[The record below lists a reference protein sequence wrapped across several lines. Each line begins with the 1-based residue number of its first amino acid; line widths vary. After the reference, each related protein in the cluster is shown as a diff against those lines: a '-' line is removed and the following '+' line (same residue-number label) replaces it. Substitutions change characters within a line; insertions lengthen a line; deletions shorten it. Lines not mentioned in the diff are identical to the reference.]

1 MAEGLP
7 AEAIALQD
15 PITYAGTINNKAVA
29 AIPVVSLYDFA
40 LNNIEPPASY
50 TEDANGAPVFADNK
64 TRQRITSINAA
75 NATAIKIIKAG
86 MDARLQDAI
95 SDKLDGAGPHHLWKA
110 LKTAIKPHLAAKIY
124 EDQFNAATQL
134 PDQSL
139 KDFADHLKRIQA
151 NLKKHEIEKTDAELS
166 RQLLSRMNRA
176 ELHVLL
182 HVEPKTDFD
191 KLYAEIEKLDELQQ
205 GNRMVPYTTA
215 YPMTMQ
221 MPTPTPTAPTSP
233 AMPAVAPTLQEFMKL
248 LSMAAA
254 AQQTATPHQANN
266 ASHRAKKRET
276 DPNSVYIDL
285 SHVPEA
291 TEDHIRSLVLC
302 PEQIIRVNFTKMSS
316 GSSSTA
322 RAIMV
327 FSGPEE
333 PSRLVST
340 SVSILGK
347 AIKPVLA
354 NKRFQ
359 RLSPPVSQK
368 LPGKPHPAEL
378 REPDSPISSSN
389 NIGLM
394 DSGCTKTLTNTRA
407 HFLTETPADPI
418 TFEGLGGNVLTSTG
432 TIGTILSHDGN
443 VQLASDAHYV
453 PEQTVPLIAFNDV
466 LDNHH
471 DIWIDHQSKTMHV
484 GTLVPSEESHSKLA
498 IPCTKGLWP
507 VPLQNQ
513 TTQPSVVAHAWQATN
528 SSKPTL
534 QRWHERLMHPHQ
546 DMLVKTVP
554 AVEGMTLP
562 QNSMAIQCSPCIMSK
577 LHRSSAPP
585 STTIK
590 DSLALQIAADICV
603 MDRDSYLGHK
613 YALCVTILNH
623 NFRVVYPLHKRSE
636 SADQIIYFCKHFSG
650 LTNRLISRLRLDQGG
665 ENIAQTLRDYCLAN
679 GISIEYSAT
688 DRHTHNAAVESSI
701 RVMNDRFRA
710 SCTAYG
716 INPHYWS
723 DGLPQQADC
732 HNRTVHAKD
741 TKTPYEHI
749 YRTKPDVSLLRV
761 FGCCAFVRL
770 VDKNRAGSKTGIR
783 AVPARFLGTS
793 NHDGHPA
800 TILGWKF
807 ACSDETSKSSII
819 VSTDAWFNES
829 CYNVS
834 QLTQLPPPEM
844 TSALSIF
851 PPGPSAATSP
861 ETPLEVAVTAFK
873 SHATPMHQQELQ
885 GQELQG
891 EPTVVSLEHPAEN
904 QPEPSASITQEP
916 LGEQPP
922 DDWESPRRS
931 RSFRP
936 TTPATP
942 QHASTNS
949 FALLQPED
957 AGDHSDDDDS
967 LTQSFTD
974 AMEDIVIPSQRGST
988 CDIDNTNILSG
999 KRRRSARALTAIPVV
1014 LPTPDNT
1021 HRAYL
1026 MYNLYQPTIAESC
1039 PAHLKPLHE
1048 FPSILSQ
1055 SVPTRITEDYWDYA
1069 MGEDTINHFITTVIP
1084 DLRFALQARTTN
1096 VKSVLQDPI
1105 FEAAIREEL
1114 SRYQEFEAFEIVE
1127 IPAHIRKSDMVRF
1140 LWNFRLKRDPATG
1153 VETPKA
1159 RLCVDGSRQSTSTY
1173 NQTSAHTP
1181 YLPELKTALKF
1192 GIHHGME
1199 PLKSDQRSAFL
1210 HPYIDHDI
1218 HAFFPKH
1225 FPLPPD
1231 VHPSS
1236 HCLRIL
1242 KGANGLKQGG
1252 YLWQEHR
1259 NKVFESVGLSQ
1270 CPTSPCFFQKR
1281 YPDGVHVIISTHVD
1295 DSVHFIT
1302 KGHLPRLHNLLD
1314 KIELQ
1319 LKSTRGE
1326 LTSFTGYSLSPA
1338 PDGGMYMSQE
1348 RYLEDIL
1355 TEYLEQKTFPSGL
1368 PVYKP
1373 TPWNSNYETE
1383 FDDPSPPTPADIE
1396 FYKSRSYP
1404 RLVGKLMYLV
1414 GGTRMDCT
1422 YALNRCAQH
1431 SRAPKR
1437 IHWQML
1443 QHILQY
1449 LNGTKTHVFH
1459 ITPGSVDLQVVG
1471 LGDADWGNCPN
1482 TRLSRSG
1489 VVVKVGDTAILAKSV
1504 MQTIVADS
1512 TTAAETLALTR
1523 TAKEVINI
1531 RLLLE
1536 WLGVPQ
1542 QPSTIFCDNAST
1554 VHNVSTGTRH
1564 KTKHLDMQY
1573 RFLDDLVKRQLI
1585 AVKHIGTDNMT
1596 ADILTKGLGVT
1607 KHRHHTRHL
1616 GIIDPRPAQGECA
1629 SPIASK

>member
-1 MAEGLP
+1 MRRSELP
-7 AEAIALQD
+7 VIV
-15 PITYAGTINNKAVA
+15 N
-29 AIPVVSLYDFA
+29 
-40 LNNIEPPASY
+40 
-50 TEDANGAPVFADNK
+50 
-64 TRQRITSINAA
+64 
-75 NATAIKIIKAG
+75 
-86 MDARLQDAI
+86 
-95 SDKLDGAGPHHLWKA
+95 
-110 LKTAIKPHLAAKIY
+110 
-124 EDQFNAATQL
+124 
-134 PDQSL
+134 
-139 KDFADHLKRIQA
+139 
-151 NLKKHEIEKTDAELS
+151 
-166 RQLLSRMNRA
+166 
-176 ELHVLL
+176 
-182 HVEPKTDFD
+182 VEPKTDFN
-191 KLYAEIEKLDELQQ
+191 KLYAAIEKLDELQLS
-205 GNRMVPYTTA
+205 NRTDPPAKVFTMTSSVPV
-215 YPMTMQ
+215 
-221 MPTPTPTAPTSP
+221 TPALRAVATPA
-233 AMPAVAPTLQEFMKL
+233 AAPTLQDLLKL
-248 LSMAAA
+248 LSMATT
-254 AQQTATPHQANN
+254 AQTTTSLAYNATHSGKTRVP
-266 ASHRAKKRET
+266 
-276 DPNSVYIDL
+276 DPNAVYIDL
-285 SHVPEA
+285 RHVPEV
-291 TEDHIRSLVLC
+291 TEEHVRGLAHC
-302 PEQIIRVNFTKMSS
+302 PDQIVRVNLVKTSS
-316 GSSSTA
+316 GSVFTC
-322 RAIMV
+322 RAFIT
-327 FSGPEE
+327 FTGPEE
-333 PSRLVST
+333 PSRLIST
-340 SVSILGK
+340 PVTILGK
-347 AIKPVLA
+347 SIKPVLA
-354 NKRFQ
+354 NKRIN
-359 RLSPPVSQK
+359 RSSPTSPMAFRE
-368 LPGKPHPAEL
+368 LTGKSHPAVC
-378 REPDSPISSSN
+378 REPPRLCPSKINS
-389 NIGLM
+389 GLM
-394 DSGCTKTLTNTRA
+394 DSGCTKTLTNDRT
-407 HFLTETPADPI
+407 HLLNETPAQPI
-418 TFEGLGGNVLTSTG
+418 IFEGLGGTVLQSTGLTGSILTS
-432 TIGTILSHDGN
+432 DGS
-443 VQLASDAHYV
+443 VQLSTEAHYV
-453 PEQTVPLIAFNDV
+453 PSQTVPLIAFNDV
-466 LDNHH
+466 LENKH
-471 DIWIDHQSKTMHV
+471 DIWINHESKTMHV
-484 GTLVPSEESHSKLA
+484 GTLVPGEETKSKLD
-498 IPCTKGLWP
+498 IPCNNGLWP
-507 VPLQNQ
+507 VPLQ
-513 TTQPSVVAHAWQATN
+513 TQAPMTPQAWLATN
-528 SSKPTL
+528 FSKPTL

-546 DMLVKTVP
+546 EMLVKTAS
-554 AVEGMTLP
+554 AVHGMSLP
-562 QNSMAIQCSPCIMSK
+562 QKLDTIQCPPCIMSK

-585 STTIK
+585 STKINNGP
-590 DSLALQIAADICV
+590 ALHIAADICV
-603 MDRDSYLGHK
+603 MDCDSYHGHR
-613 YALCVTILNH
+613 YALCMTILNH
-623 NFRVVYPLHKRSE
+623 NFRVVYPLRKRSE
-636 SADQIIYFCKHFSG
+636 TTDHIIYFCKHFSG
-650 LTNRLISRLRLDQGG
+650 LTNRSVCRLRMDQGG
-665 ENIAQTLRDYCLAN
+665 ENTAQSLKDYCLSN

-732 HNRTVHAKD
+732 HNRTVHAKE
-741 TKTPYEHI
+741 TKTPFEHI
-749 YRTKPDVSLLRV
+749 HHSKPDISHLRV
-761 FGCCAFVRL
+761 FGCGAFVRL
-770 VDKNRAGSKTGIR
+770 VDKNRAGQKTGLR
-783 AVPARFLGTS
+783 AVPARFVGTS
-793 NHDGHPA
+793 NHDGHPSA
-800 TILGWKF
+800 ILGWKF
-807 ACSDETSKSSII
+807 ACNDETTTGSII
-819 VSTDAWFNES
+819 VSADAWFNES
-829 CYNVS
+829 CYDIS
-834 QLTQLPPPEM
+834 QLTRLPPPEL
-844 TSALSIF
+844 TSAPSIF
-851 PPGPSAATSP
+851 FPAQPASPSDDTAPPALPSA
-861 ETPLEVAVTAFK
+861 PLEVYVSAPTSKTSV
-873 SHATPMHQQELQ
+873 PWQLPLEEEPVQHQEEEGELQ
-885 GQELQG
+885 LVQG
-891 EPTVVSLEHPAEN
+891 EHDAAPQLDDHNDRGWTS
-904 QPEPSASITQEP
+904 PS
-916 LGEQPP
+916 
-922 DDWESPRRS
+922 RS

-936 TTPATP
+936 TSPTPLSPTAP
-942 QHASTNS
+942 SNPYS
-949 FALLQPED
+949 ALQAEP
-957 AGDHSDDDDS
+957 DDDDADDTS
-967 LTQSFTD
+967 QSYED
-974 AMEDIVIPSQRGST
+974 AVEDISPRGST
-988 CDIDNTNILSG
+988 CNIDDTNIISG
-999 KRRRSARALTAIPVV
+999 KRRRRARALTAYSEV

-1026 MYNLYQPTIAESC
+1026 MYDLHQPEMTKSC
-1039 PAHLKPLHE
+1039 PDHLKPIHA

-1055 SVPTRITEDYWDYA
+1055 SVPALLPKDFWDYA
-1069 MGEDTINHFITTVIP
+1069 MGENTINHFITTVIP
-1084 DLRFALQARTTN
+1084 DLRFALHARTTN

-1231 VHPSS
+1231 VNPST

-1281 YPDGVHVIISTHVD
+1281 YQDGVHVIISTHVD

-1302 KGHLPRLHNLLD
+1302 KGHLPRLHKLLD
-1314 KIELQ
+1314 EIELQ

-1564 KTKHLDMQY
+1564 KTKHLDLQY

-1585 AVKHIGTDNMT
+1585 AVQHIGTDNMT